1 MKLNSKIFLTGI
13 LGATFMASANANPIV
28 DAYIGGMFGAGGS
41 TIYNGNH
48 KNTGAESFG
57 AVVGLDIPLLRIE
70 AEYNHL
76 TSDYV
81 SANDAMLNAY
91 FKMLST
97 MIHPYIGVGV
107 GSVFGGH
114 MTQTDVRYDVKST
127 VAYQGMVGLT
137 FDILALPIKF
147 DVEGRALYA
156 QNFAEIKTTTGV
168 DKPDL
173 LQYDARLKLRYIF

>member
-1 MKLNSKIFLTGI
+1 MKQFSKFFIGTILTTATI
-13 LGATFMASANANPIV
+13 GAASANPVIDVYA
-28 DAYIGGMFGAGGS
+28 GGMFGAGGAV
-41 TIYNGNH
+41 TYMDHHH
-48 KNTGAESFG
+48 KNDAAQSFG
-57 AVVGLDIPLLRIE
+57 AIFGIDIPLIRVE

-76 TSDYV
+76 TNDSF
-81 SANDAMLNAY
+81 STNDAMLNAY

-114 MTQTDVRYDVKST
+114 VSENNINYDIKST
-127 VAYQGMVGLT
+127 VAYQGMLGLT
-137 FDILALPIKF
+137 FDILALPLKF

-156 QNFAEIKTTTGV
+156 PNFVEIGTG
-168 DKPDL
+168 KPDF